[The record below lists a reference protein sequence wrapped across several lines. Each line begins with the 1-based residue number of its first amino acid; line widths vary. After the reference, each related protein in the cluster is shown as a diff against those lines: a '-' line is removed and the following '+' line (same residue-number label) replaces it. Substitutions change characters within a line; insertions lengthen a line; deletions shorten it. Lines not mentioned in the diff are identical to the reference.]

1 MNKKEL
7 IDNIYIGI
15 NKIGNYSYENFLK
28 SFNFSKKDY
37 SKATEFETRISS
49 LFYFDYCISGKR
61 VNQEFRQ
68 KFYKICTEKIRNH
81 YADYFE
87 NKNLLDIIDYRYNEY
102 AKIPISIGE
111 NWMQSFNNLYEIKL
125 KGTENV
131 KFIEE
136 LPAIKMEDGFQD
148 MPLKMKFIQ
157 GEVKN
162 AYRTAKLVDDLFN
175 GKTIYE
181 ALYEL
186 EQIDSKPNPDEG
198 KMNADI
204 DDISELMNTGK
215 IKKTNM
221 KLRINDLDINL
232 KMSLDRNEL
241 KLHKIK
247 KPGLLGSLFIKKESG
262 ETIYWTK
269 NCNISCFDD
278 SFTLLPNLDTKSE
291 SNMMYGTSA
300 YLFYKN
306 NVLIKVTFQLVGNEL
321 AANWIFGEFQ
331 KSCSDNLGNPI
342 KSNNTITWSDGQN
355 IVIAEK
361 NIETP
366 HAHFHWLIK

>member
-1 MNKKEL
+1 MNTKEL
-7 IDNIYIGI
+7 IHNIYIGM
-15 NKIGNYSYENFLK
+15 NKIGDYSYENFLK
-28 SFNFSKKDY
+28 SFNFSKEDY

-49 LFYFDYCISGKR
+49 LFYFDYCISGKK

-68 KFYKICTEKIRNH
+68 KFYEICTEKIRNH

-102 AKIPISIGE
+102 AKIPMSIGE

-131 KFIEE
+131 KIIEE
-136 LPAIKMEDGFQD
+136 LPGIKMEDGFQD

-186 EQIDSKPNPDEG
+186 EQIESKPNPDEE

-204 DDISELMNTGK
+204 DDISELMSTGK
-215 IKKTNM
+215 IKKKKKEGCYIATVVYGSYEIKEVLILREFRDNILTKYKTGRIFISIYYFTSPIFVKFFKNVKPLHFIIKVFLDSLIIM
-221 KLRINDLDINL
+221 IDRIN
-232 KMSLDRNEL
+232 R
-241 KLHKIK
+241 
-247 KPGLLGSLFIKKESG
+247 
-262 ETIYWTK
+262 
-269 NCNISCFDD
+269 
-278 SFTLLPNLDTKSE
+278 
-291 SNMMYGTSA
+291 A
-300 YLFYKN
+300 
-306 NVLIKVTFQLVGNEL
+306 
-321 AANWIFGEFQ
+321 
-331 KSCSDNLGNPI
+331 
-342 KSNNTITWSDGQN
+342 
-355 IVIAEK
+355 
-361 NIETP
+361 
-366 HAHFHWLIK
+366 